1 MRFIKDFMKKKIIY
15 SAALCLISWG
25 FSACNRD
32 LLSPIPQTSVS
43 DVSAFN
49 TVSRVQTQLL
59 SLYGSANATNIGG
72 LKDGNLYG
80 GRYVVY
86 GDIRGEDFINET
98 GNLITGSDVWAENPT
113 NSATAVATLWNA
125 GYLTINKCNIF
136 LDGMAAGGTTVV
148 GADLGKQYVAEAKLI
163 RGLVYYSLLQYYA
176 RPYADGSGSKPGL
189 PLRLSGIKGA
199 GQSDL
204 VRSSVA
210 DVYAQVL
217 KDMNEAEADLPSK
230 YTAASDNVTRAHKNT
245 AIALKTRVYLS
256 MQNYASVIT
265 EANKMVSATAPFS
278 SPTNVANA
286 LQPDIT
292 AVFTTY
298 TTPESIFSMPMT
310 GTAGDNPGTQNQL
323 AYYYSPTPANGGV
336 GNGEFSLNPNGIIA
350 NTGWKSTDKRRSFIK
365 QSGTTTVK
373 NWLNKYKTASPYTD
387 YVPVIRYA
395 EVLLNLAE
403 AKVRTSNTVD
413 AQAVALLNAVRNRSD
428 ATTTF
433 TAASFASPT
442 DLINAILTERRI
454 EFLGEGLRNND
465 LMRLLQTIP
474 AKGTAQAK
482 APTDNGY
489 IWPISASE
497 LALNKLATDN

>member
-1 MRFIKDFMKKKIIY
+1 MKKKIIY

-32 LLSPIPQTSVS
+32 LLTPIPQTLVA
-43 DVSAFN
+43 DVSAFS
-49 TVSRVQTQLL
+49 TVSRVNTQLL
-59 SLYGSANATNIGG
+59 SLYGA
-72 LKDGNLYG
+72 LKDGNVYG
-80 GRYVVY
+80 GRYVIY

-98 GNLITGSDVWAENPT
+98 NNLVTGSDVWAENPT
-113 NSATAVATLWNA
+113 NSATAVSNLWNY
-125 GYLTINKCNIF
+125 GYLAINKCNIF

-148 GADLGKQYVAEAKLI
+148 GADLGKQYIAEAKLI
-163 RGLVYYSLLQYYA
+163 RGLVYYSLLQFYA
-176 RPYADGSGSKPGL
+176 RPYADGNGNNPGL
-189 PLRLSGIKGA
+189 PLRLTGIKGA

-204 VRSSVA
+204 ARSTVA
-210 DVYAQVL
+210 EVYAQVI
-217 KDMNEAEADLPSK
+217 KDLNEAEADLPSK

-256 MQNYASVIT
+256 MQNYANVIT
-265 EANKMVSATAPFS
+265 EANKIVSATAPFS
-278 SPTNVANA
+278 SPSNVANA

-292 AVFTTY
+292 TVFTNY
-298 TTPESIFSMPMT
+298 TTSESIFSMPMT
-310 GTAGDNPGTQNQL
+310 STTGDYPGTQNQL
-323 AYYYSPTPANGGV
+323 AYYFSPTTANGGV

-350 NTGWKSTDKRRSFIK
+350 NPDWKATDKRRSFIK

-373 NWLNKYKTASPYTD
+373 NWLVKYKAPSPYTD

-403 AKVRTSNTVD
+403 AKVRSTNTVD

-428 ATTTF
+428 ASTTF
-433 TAASFASPT
+433 TADSFAAST

-474 AKGTAQAK
+474 AKGTAQSK
-482 APTDNGY
+482 APSDNGY